1 MNAAAQPAPPD
12 VGDLLLQQGILSE
25 KQLEL
30 VRRRQTRLAIAQ
42 HQAIVDLNYA
52 SEEDTY
58 RALATL
64 NNLQFT
70 DLSDATLDKALLEHV
85 PLKLI
90 FNNQLIPL
98 ALTGDVLTVAVA
110 EPPKPIEQGN
120 LRLLLNKRF
129 QFVITSPCAIHATL
143 RKQFGLV

>member
-1 MNAAAQPAPPD
+1 MNPEAQTVPPD
-12 VGDLLLQQGILSE
+12 VGDLLHQQGILSE

-30 VRRRQTRLAIAQ
+30 VRRRQARLAIAQ

-64 NNLQFT
+64 NGLPFT
-70 DLSDATLDKALLEHV
+70 DLSEVTLNKSLLEHV

-98 ALTGDVLTVAVA
+98 ALDGDLLTVAVA
-110 EPPKPIEQGN
+110 EPPRPIEQGN

-129 QFVITSPCAIHATL
+129 QFVITTPSAIHATL
-143 RKQFGLV
+143 PCRR